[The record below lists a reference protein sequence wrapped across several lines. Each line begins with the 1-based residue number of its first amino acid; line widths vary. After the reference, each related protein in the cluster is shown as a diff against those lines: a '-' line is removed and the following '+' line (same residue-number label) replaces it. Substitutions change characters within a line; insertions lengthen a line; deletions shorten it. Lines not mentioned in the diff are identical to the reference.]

1 MWGTA
6 DAWQSADSVCTL
18 AVDQRLRGR
27 AASAGG
33 FGALCSASR
42 VSAKS
47 QQVFGGVLFIN

>member
-18 AVDQRLRGR
+18 AVDQRLQGR
-27 AASAGG
+27 VASTGG

-42 VSAKS
+42 VSAKG
-47 QQVFGGVLFIN
+47 QQVFGGALY